1 MRSRP
6 ITFKSDLGFRLPHS
20 IEHDF
25 VAGFISR
32 TIDECAQSARSTF
45 FELDVTSNVETV
57 DFEGIA
63 AHLRPRPAL
72 IVNAVNQ

>member
-1 MRSRP
+1 M
-6 ITFKSDLGFRLPHS
+6 LG
-20 IEHDF
+20 
-25 VAGFISR
+25 VAGR
-32 TIDECAQSARSTF
+32 LF

-72 IVNAVNQ
+72 NANVESQ